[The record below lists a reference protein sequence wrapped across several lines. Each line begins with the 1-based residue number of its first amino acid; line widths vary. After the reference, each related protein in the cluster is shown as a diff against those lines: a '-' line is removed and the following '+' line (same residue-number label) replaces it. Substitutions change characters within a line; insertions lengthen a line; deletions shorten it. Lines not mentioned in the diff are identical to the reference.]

1 MVINDLPTV
10 LAEVSPWGE
19 VASFHSDVISLLHSL
34 VLHLC
39 WKVLVCL
46 IVDLFRH
53 EEFLVKFG
61 RVVPIECISA
71 ERERLLS
78 QTNQD
83 FRQVS
88 KLQIIRFSWF
98 STVLCDSSFTL
109 TALFNYSIC
118 GERSSG
124 LCCNTISWKTSLAR
138 CIYSSMLS
146 WGPSSASSGLR

>member
-1 MVINDLPTV
+1 
-10 LAEVSPWGE
+10 
-19 VASFHSDVISLLHSL
+19 VISLLHSL

-61 RVVPIECISA
+61 RVVPIEGISA

-78 QTNQD
+78 QTYQD

-88 KLQIIRFSWF
+88 KLQIIM
-98 STVLCDSSFTL
+98 VLLVLDRLVRLVLHLDSL
-109 TALFNYSIC
+109 IQLFN
-118 GERSSG
+118 
-124 LCCNTISWKTSLAR
+124 LW
-138 CIYSSMLS
+138 
-146 WGPSSASSGLR
+146 